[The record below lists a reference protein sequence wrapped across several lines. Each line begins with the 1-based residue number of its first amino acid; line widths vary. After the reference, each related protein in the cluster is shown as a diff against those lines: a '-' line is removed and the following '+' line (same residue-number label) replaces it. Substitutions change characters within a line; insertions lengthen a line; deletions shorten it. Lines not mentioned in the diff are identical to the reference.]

1 MLRNSIGFFE
11 THLTKIVIKRTHFAP
26 PLDTRKPA
34 VKVEVPDLSEY
45 QCDPDTDLMYK
56 HTLKEPK
63 IQKDNSTKPT
73 P

>member
-1 MLRNSIGFFE
+1 MLRNSISFFKNQFQPII
-11 THLTKIVIKRTHFAP
+11 LKRTRFAP

-34 VKVEVPDLSEY
+34 VKMKVPDSSGY

-56 HTLKEPK
+56 HTVKEPK
-63 IQKDNSTKPT
+63 IQKNNSTKPT

>member
-1 MLRNSIGFFE
+1 MLRNSVSFFKD
-11 THLTKIVIKRTHFAP
+11 HFIKIVIKRTHFAP

-34 VKVEVPDLSEY
+34 VKVEVPDLSGY

-56 HTLKEPK
+56 FTVKDPK
-63 IQKDNSTKPT
+63 IQKDDSTKPK